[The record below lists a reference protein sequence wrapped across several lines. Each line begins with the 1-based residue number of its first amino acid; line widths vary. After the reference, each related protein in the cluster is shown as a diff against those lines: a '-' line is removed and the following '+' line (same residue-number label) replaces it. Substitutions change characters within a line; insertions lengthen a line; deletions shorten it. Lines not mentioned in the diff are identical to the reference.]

1 MYQQCNGES
10 IYSFYMNKYIWIH
23 LCMYLEEQSENA
35 DKQKQKQEQRKK
47 KKNHRYS
54 FNSWNLSAALTK
66 YSSSLQTANLSK
78 FSAACSC
85 SLM

>member
-10 IYSFYMNKYIWIH
+10 IYSLYMNKYIWIH

-47 KKNHRYS
+47 KKES
-54 FNSWNLSAALTK
+54 
-66 YSSSLQTANLSK
+66 
-78 FSAACSC
+78 
-85 SLM
+85 

>member
-10 IYSFYMNKYIWIH
+10 IYSLYMNKYIWIH

-47 KKNHRYS
+47 KERIIDI
-54 FNSWNLSAALTK
+54 LSIVGIFR
-66 YSSSLQTANLSK
+66 QP
-78 FSAACSC
+78 
-85 SLM
+85 